1 MISVLKFGSSILR
14 RDDDLP
20 RAVHE
25 IYRAV
30 RLGRRVVA
38 VVSALGDATDALL
51 QRARR
56 LSGETT
62 ATAALVST
70 GEAQAAALLALALDQ
85 AGLRCSIL
93 DARQAGLRARGPT
106 LDAELVGVDAPRIR
120 RELNASGIAVV
131 PGFVAQ
137 AASGATRL
145 LGRGGSDLT
154 ALFLAGALEADC
166 VLYKDVDGLYD
177 ADPNRDA
184 RAQRFTQVR
193 WETAL
198 SIGGGVVQE
207 KALRFAQSRGLGF
220 SVTAPGAAA
229 ATRVGP
235 GPDLHHASRPGEPLR
250 VALLGHGTVGSGL
263 YRHLAQLTD
272 HFRVVG
278 IAVRDP
284 RKAEAAGA
292 PAELLADKCWR
303 VLQRPADVVVELM
316 GGSGLAAR
324 AIAASLKL
332 GRHVVTAN
340 KTVIAWDGPR
350 LEEIA
355 RAHRAHLYY
364 SASVGGALPAL
375 ETLRRSAGEVQAF
388 SGVLNST
395 SNFVLDSI
403 AQGCAQREAI
413 EAAQRA
419 GYAEA
424 DPRLD
429 LNGTDAAQ
437 KLVILARAAF
447 GRAPDRIHCAGIAGL
462 DLDDVRCARRNGHAI
477 RLVATCRSTARGLTA
492 AVAPQVLPLDH
503 PLGATAGVENRLFIE
518 RRAAP
523 PILLSAAGAG
533 RWPTA
538 EAVLADLYDL
548 RNPAPQGASTGFVG
562 CLASNG

>member
-1 MISVLKFGSSILR
+1 MISVLEFGSSILR
-14 RDDDLP
+14 REDDLP
-20 RAVHE
+20 RVVHE

-30 RLGRRVVA
+30 RLGHRVVA
-38 VVSALGDATDALL
+38 VVSALGDATH
-51 QRARR
+51 
-56 LSGETT
+56 
-62 ATAALVST
+62 AAL
-70 GEAQAAALLALALDQ
+70 AR

-93 DARQAGLRARGPT
+93 DALQAGLRARGPT
-106 LDAELVGVDAPRIR
+106 QDAELVGVDAPRIR
-120 RELNASGIAVV
+120 RELDASGIVVV
-131 PGFVAQ
+131 PGFAAH
-137 AASGATRL
+137 AASGATCL
-145 LGRGGSDLT
+145 PGRGGSDLT
-154 ALFLAGALEADC
+154 ALFLAWALEADC
-166 VLYKDVDGLYD
+166 VLYQDVDGLYD
-177 ADPNRDA
+177 ADPSRVG
-184 RAQRFTQVR
+184 RAQRFRQVR
-193 WETAL
+193 WETAV

-207 KALRFAQSRGLGF
+207 KALRFAQARGLGF
-220 SVTAPGAAA
+220 SITQPGAAA

-235 GPDLHHASRPGEPLR
+235 GPDLRQAARPVEPLR

-263 YRHLAQLTD
+263 YRHLAQLPD
-272 HFRVVG
+272 HFHVVG

-303 VLQRPADVVVELM
+303 TLQKPADVVVELI
-316 GGSGLAAR
+316 GGTGLAAR

-355 RAHRAHLYY
+355 RAHRAQLLY

-375 ETLRRSAGEVQAF
+375 ETLRRSAGQVRAF

-403 AQGCAQREAI
+403 AEGYTQREAM

-447 GRAPDRIHCAGIAGL
+447 GRAPDRIHCTGIARL

-477 RLVATCRSTARGLTA
+477 RLVATCRSTARGLA
-492 AVAPQVLPLDH
+492 AEVAPQVLPLDH
-503 PLGATAGVENRLFIE
+503 PLGTTAGVENRLFIE

-523 PILLSAAGAG
+523 PLLLSAAGAG

-548 RNPAPQGASTGFVG
+548 RNPASQGGSTGFVG
-562 CLASNG
+562 LASSG